1 MLWSI
6 LDTIFLEAVR
16 NYSLQIS
23 KAILVLQNLLNKKI
37 FAVKTVGHLLFLHWE
52 NSDDFIWHKNV
63 LKNRAANKLL
73 DQ

>member
-16 NYSLQIS
+16 NYSLQTS
-23 KAILVLQNLLNKKI
+23 KAILVLENLLNEKM

-52 NSDDFIWHKNV
+52 NSDVFIQVKNV
-63 LKNRAANKLL
+63 LKNKATFLK
-73 DQ
+73 